1 MKLKMKIV
9 HTMRKQSIALKVI
22 CHVLYKSTISGME
35 VWTVVYYNND
45 NEVER
50 MYVYHTNVNSVS
62 TIRILFVFA

>member
-1 MKLKMKIV
+1 MKIV
-9 HTMRKQSIALKVI
+9 HTMQKQSITLKVI
-22 CHVLYKSTISGME
+22 CHVLYKSTILGVE

-62 TIRILFVFA
+62 TVRILFVFA